1 MFDFFNSIGKYVGI
15 AAEFLFGED
24 RSLGGEGKD
33 EGMLGF
39 LGRTFT
45 ETQTTQGTASA
56 RRQEEAARMKVP
68 SLTGTTPGGR
78 ARVAGTPQGR
88 TFVQG
93 NRNQQQLLNAIRRG
107 VSGVPRNPQYA
118 NIFPRATKRVGG
130 ARNIGLGTTQ
140 VKGATKV
147 AAASVRKDIKVV

>member
-1 MFDFFNSIGKYVGI
+1 MFDFFNSIGNYIGV
-15 AAEFLFGED
+15 AAEFLFGQD
-24 RSLGGEGKD
+24 KSLGGEGKD

-39 LGRTFT
+39 LGKTFT
-45 ETQTTQGTASA
+45 ETKTTEGTASA
-56 RRQEEAARMKVP
+56 RRQEETARMKVP

-93 NRNQQQLLNAIRRG
+93 NRNQQQLLNAIRKLG
-107 VSGVPRNPQYA
+107 SGEVRNPQYA
-118 NIFPRATKRVGG
+118 NIYPGATKRVG
-130 ARNIGLGTTQ
+130 AKNIGLGTTQ
-140 VKGATKV
+140 VKGATKI

>member
-24 RSLGGEGKD
+24 RALGGTESKD
-33 EGMLGF
+33 RGLAGTLADSF
-39 LGRTFT
+39 L
-45 ETQTTQGTASA
+45 TTQGTASE
-56 RRQEEAARMKVP
+56 RRKEEEIRMKVP
-68 SLTGTTPGGR
+68 QLGTGAR
-78 ARVAGTPQGR
+78 ARVAGVPQGR

-118 NIFPRATKRVGG
+118 NIFPQRTLRQG
-130 ARNIGLGTTQ
+130 RGTTRT
-140 VKGATKV
+140 VVGSSSLKGVTPTP
-147 AAASVRKDIKVV
+147 AASVRKDIKVV

>member
-1 MFDFFNSIGKYVGI
+1 MFDFFNSIGKYAGI

-45 ETQTTQGTASA
+45 ETQTAQGTASA
-56 RRQEEAARMKVP
+56 RRQEETARMKVP

-78 ARVAGTPQGR
+78 ARVAGTPQGQ
-88 TFVQG
+88 TFVG
-93 NRNQQQLLNAIRRG
+93 SRNQQLQSALRRLE
-107 VSGVPRNPQYA
+107 SGAVRNPQYA
-118 NIFPRATKRVGG
+118 NIFPRATKRVG
-130 ARNIGLGTTQ
+130 AKNIGLGTTQ